1 MNAVELYD
9 IFCNCKGVTTDSRK
23 ICGGE
28 MFFAL
33 HGDNFDGNRFAI
45 QALKDGAAYAVV
57 DSAEVATSSAE
68 YADRLIVVEDTLAAL
83 QSLAAYH
90 REQLTIPIIAIVG
103 SNGKTTTKE
112 LVSRVLSQRYSVYAT
127 RDNLNNHIGVPL
139 TLLAM
144 DNSVEFGVVEMG
156 ASAQG
161 EIALLCS
168 LARPNYGI
176 ITNIG
181 NAHLEGFGGKEGIK
195 RGKGELFDFLEE
207 NGSRAFVPKED
218 QVLVDMAAERSNMA
232 VELYSRSIADG
243 YKSHLSGEYNRFNIA
258 AAVAVATYFDIPTE
272 RIAEAIESFIPDNNR
287 SQEVITAHNN
297 TLIIDCYNAN
307 PSSMEVAIENIA
319 SKHSERNLLI
329 LGDMLELGEWSHS
342 EHCRIL
348 ELAVQ
353 VKDAEI
359 VLVGNHFLKAAH
371 ALGIGAT
378 CCTDSTEAAEWVAQS
393 KISDTTVLLKGSR
406 GIALEKIIDKL

>member
-103 SNGKTTTKE
+103 SNVKTTTKE

-127 RDNLNNHIGVPL
+127 RGNLNNHIGVPL

-144 DNSVEFGVVEMG
+144 DNSIEFGVVEMG

-243 YKSHLSGEYNRFNIA
+243 YKSLLSGEYNRFNIA

>member
-127 RDNLNNHIGVPL
+127 RGNLNNHIGVPL

-144 DNSVEFGVVEMG
+144 DNSIEFGVVEMG

-168 LARPNYGI
+168 LARPKYGI

>member
-45 QALKDGAAYAVV
+45 QALKDGAAYAIV

-127 RDNLNNHIGVPL
+127 RGNLNNHIGVPL

-144 DNSVEFGVVEMG
+144 DNSIEFGVVEMG

>member
-45 QALKDGAAYAVV
+45 QALKDGAAYAIV

>member
-45 QALKDGAAYAVV
+45 QALKDGAAYAIV

-90 REQLTIPIIAIVG
+90 REQLAIPIIAIVG

-127 RDNLNNHIGVPL
+127 RGNLNNHIGVPL

-144 DNSVEFGVVEMG
+144 DNSIEFGVVEMG